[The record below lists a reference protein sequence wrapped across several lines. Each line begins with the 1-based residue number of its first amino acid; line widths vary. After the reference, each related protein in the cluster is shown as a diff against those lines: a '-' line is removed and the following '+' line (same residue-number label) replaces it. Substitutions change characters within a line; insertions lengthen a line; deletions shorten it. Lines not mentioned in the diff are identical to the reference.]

1 MNRKRVCNKK
11 DRAGQA
17 RSMCDATHR
26 GQTNAGERRFRNH
39 TTRRALRQLA
49 RRAAE
54 IAERCPAPKTRKR
67 FARLA
72 KFLQGGRQ

>member
-1 MNRKRVCNKK
+1 MNNKETR
-11 DRAGQA
+11 DGGQPSRA
-17 RSMCDATHR
+17 

-39 TTRRALRQLA
+39 TTRWALRQLA
-49 RRAAE
+49 HRAAQ

-72 KFLQGGRQ
+72 KFLQGGRK